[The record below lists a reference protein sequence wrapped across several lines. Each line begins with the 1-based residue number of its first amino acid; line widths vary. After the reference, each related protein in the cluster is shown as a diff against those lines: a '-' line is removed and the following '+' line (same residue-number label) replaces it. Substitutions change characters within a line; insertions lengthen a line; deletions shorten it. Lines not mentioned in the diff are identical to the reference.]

1 MEYVFVLFFLSVHHL
16 LICQCILPLSEK
28 ARVNVFPLNFTFSIE
43 AKLLF
48 IDNVL

>member
-1 MEYVFVLFFLSVHHL
+1 MCLCPFLSFCAPSAHLPVHL
-16 LICQCILPLSEK
+16 TFVRKSLSK
-28 ARVNVFPLNFTFSIE
+28 FFSLNFTFSIE